1 MEEEKLQAIKKN
13 LMGSLEEEF
22 EDNLDDIDENDLDEF
37 LMNTEEETNAKK
49 VRENKDEKKAA
60 SEEESTTENK
70 DNDDPKDK
78 AKNLH
83 EKDADQKI
91 VHSGTPSWTSKG
103 RSITSPQ
110 VWYQTSRD
118 LFPIRKSLFFASS
131 HSMCTAQGSS
141 HSISSGSMC
150 RENLSKIEQQ
160 QCSVFFKE
168 ATNQLLSR
176 FFFC

>member
-70 DNDDPKDK
+70 DNDDPKNK
-78 AKNLH
+78 AENLH
-83 EKDADQKI
+83 KKDAGQKI

-110 VWYQTSRD
+110 VW
-118 LFPIRKSLFFASS
+118 
-131 HSMCTAQGSS
+131 C
-141 HSISSGSMC
+141 
-150 RENLSKIEQQ
+150 
-160 QCSVFFKE
+160 
-168 ATNQLLSR
+168 
-176 FFFC
+176 